1 MQNRIEVKSREFD
14 KIYERNYRRSFLFAK
29 SYVHD
34 DLVAEDIAA
43 ESLFKFW
50 QICRDKKEEVSEAM
64 LVTILKNKS
73 IDYLRSS
80 IHKQVSLDEMNELV
94 VKNLE
99 IQISSL
105 ESCEPYEL
113 FSKEIN
119 TIVIKT
125 LNTLPELT
133 REIFLLSRSKNLSV
147 KEIAERKYL
156 TPKAVEYHITKS
168 LKVLRIALKDYL
180 PIYLMCL

>member
-1 MQNRIEVKSREFD
+1 MKDRDFA

-34 DLVAEDIAA
+34 DMVAEDIAA
-43 ESLFKFW
+43 ESLLKFW
-50 QICRDKKEEVSEAM
+50 QICREKEEDVSEAM

-73 IDYLRSS
+73 IDYLRSA
-80 IHKQVSLDEMNELV
+80 IHKQVSLDDMNEMV
-94 VKNLE
+94 VRNLE

-105 ESCEPYEL
+105 ELCEPNEL
-113 FSKEIN
+113 FSEEIN
-119 TIVIKT
+119 TIVKET
-125 LNTLPELT
+125 LKTLPELT

-147 KEIAERKYL
+147 KEIAERKQL
-156 TPKAVEYHITKS
+156 TSKAVEYHITKS

-180 PIYLMCL
+180 PIYLMWIY